1 MRQQPA
7 RVRSPIG
14 RDDARCAP
22 RRGNVPRTHRAG
34 VGVLPLHGILHQSRY
49 ARNGNCTYLDKVSLI
64 LVEGNSQTN
73 ENCRHGI
80 SKPVVD
86 RDFFY
91 HRTEDSLRQKRPM
104 ATVELESNVAH
115 RCLKCKGEYSLRVR
129 FKRDL
134 MQHLGYGYVICL
146 RSQTWGVY
154 YLRIAYGHFR
164 HYRHKIS
171 LQKVIEGEHW
181 VKVKPFNEDE
191 A

>member
-1 MRQQPA
+1 M
-7 RVRSPIG
+7 
-14 RDDARCAP
+14 
-22 RRGNVPRTHRAG
+22 
-34 VGVLPLHGILHQSRY
+34 LPLHGILHQSRY

-73 ENCRHGI
+73 ENYRHGI
-80 SKPVVD
+80 PKTVVD

>member
-14 RDDARCAP
+14 RDDARCTP

-64 LVEGNSQTN
+64 LVEDNSQTD

-91 HRTEDSLRQKRPM
+91 HRTESSLEQVPPM
-104 ATVELESNVAH
+104 VIVRLEADANH
-115 RCLKCKGEYSLRVR
+115 RCLKCKGGYNLRLR

-134 MQHLGYGYVICL
+134 MNHLVYGCVFCL
-146 RSQTWGVY
+146 LSWT
-154 YLRIAYGHFR
+154 
-164 HYRHKIS
+164 S
-171 LQKVIEGEHW
+171 
-181 VKVKPFNEDE
+181 
-191 A
+191 

>member
-1 MRQQPA
+1 
-7 RVRSPIG
+7 
-14 RDDARCAP
+14 
-22 RRGNVPRTHRAG
+22 
-34 VGVLPLHGILHQSRY
+34 
-49 ARNGNCTYLDKVSLI
+49 
-64 LVEGNSQTN
+64 
-73 ENCRHGI
+73 
-80 SKPVVD
+80 
-86 RDFFY
+86 
-91 HRTEDSLRQKRPM
+91 M